1 MWIKDTPNQHEVY
14 LYERAQ
20 KYIRYLSWIPGIR
33 MIAIVNS
40 LSMYATHKDS
50 DIDLF
55 IVCEPWMIYFVRL
68 VSTYI
73 LWKKWV
79 WRKGD
84 AIRENFCLSFFITS
98 ESSNLSEIALKNDIY
113 LYYWIYYMKPIY
125 EINSAYLDFLQ
136 ANSWVEVDSEQ
147 LQENNKYLQEGS
159 TKYKYSTMSPY
170 SLQFF
175 KYLNTLIRFFVH
187 PYTQRSYR
195 KFWMPSGVI
204 ISDSILKFHNSDR
217 RQQVRDAILE
227 KNFDK

>member
-20 KYIRYLSWIPGIR
+20 KYIRHLSWIPGIR

-68 VSTYI
+68 FSTFI

-98 ESSNLSEIALKNDIY
+98 QSPDLSEIALENDIY

-125 EINSAYLDFLQ
+125 EKNDTYLDFLQ

-147 LQENNKYLQEGS
+147 LQKNNKYLQESS

-195 KFWMPSGVI
+195 KLWMPSGVI

-217 RQQVRDAILE
+217 RQKVRDAILE